1 MATERKWLTQFV
13 TAREA
18 AKTENDANIEI
29 VKDNLNGL
37 KAYIESISNQGSI
50 IDRAK
55 CRMLIASIANALDSV
70 ARAGLKDPGVK
81 AFFGLEE
88 QSNQESFTDI
98 IKKSDD
104 EIRQWVQP
112 VVPETRQYTEKPP
125 AIPGVR
131 PDGEKKPKGS
141 AGNEER
147 SDGGET
153 PIILSRGQMTPGK
166 LSDFIGQSHVVQR
179 LQAEISAA
187 RRLGNKHLD
196 NILLFG
202 NRGLGKT
209 TLMQLIANELGVDC
223 YIFDASSSGGQA
235 AIHRF
240 LLNIARSEKPAVIGI
255 DEIHALSPSEQT
267 TLLGLLSSQVYSY
280 LDKNGLTHR
289 LTIKEFTFIGATT
302 DSDKVLSTLKDRCTN
317 LTFYLKDYTP
327 EELRQIFISKFSA
340 CDLKVSEEVVAK
352 CIDRCRSSI
361 REAEAFVKGMRT
373 EAINGGT
380 DTVTVDMADRYFK
393 EREIGK
399 KGLKQKDIE
408 IIKTLYEDA
417 SGMMSA
423 ETLAARVHLEPRVLI
438 SEFEPYLLKIG
449 FLTISPRGRG
459 ITDKAREYYEDCIR
473 SGK

>member
-1 MATERKWLTQFV
+1 MP
-13 TAREA
+13 
-18 AKTENDANIEI
+18 IE
-29 VKDNLNGL
+29 
-37 KAYIESISNQGSI
+37 
-50 IDRAK
+50 
-55 CRMLIASIANALDSV
+55 
-70 ARAGLKDPGVK
+70 
-81 AFFGLEE
+81 
-88 QSNQESFTDI
+88 
-98 IKKSDD
+98 
-104 EIRQWVQP
+104 
-112 VVPETRQYTEKPP
+112 
-125 AIPGVR
+125 
-131 PDGEKKPKGS
+131 
-141 AGNEER
+141 
-147 SDGGET
+147 
-153 PIILSRGQMTPGK
+153 
-166 LSDFIGQSHVVQR
+166 
-179 LQAEISAA
+179 
-187 RRLGNKHLD
+187 
-196 NILLFG
+196 
-202 NRGLGKT
+202 
-209 TLMQLIANELGVDC
+209 
-223 YIFDASSSGGQA
+223 
-235 AIHRF
+235 
-240 LLNIARSEKPAVIGI
+240 
-255 DEIHALSPSEQT
+255 
-267 TLLGLLSSQVYSY
+267 
-280 LDKNGLTHR
+280 
-289 LTIKEFTFIGATT
+289 EFTFIGATT
-302 DSDKVLSTLKDRCTN
+302 DSDRVLSTLKDRCTN